1 MYDAFKIYFL
11 IKNYQNNIFYIF
23 YINTIKL
30 SKNY

>member
-11 IKNYQNNIFYIF
+11 ITNYQNYIF